1 MSGLALA
8 LRLARREVRRRPGRT
23 LLVTLL
29 VALPVAGMVVALV
42 LFRTDRPSPAERW
55 RAANGTADAV
65 LPAVEGGA
73 SHATAALPDGARVVL
88 HRSGWT
94 HLRTVDGDRADL
106 VVWELDA
113 GDPLTDGMVDLV
125 DGRFPAAG
133 DEVVVSPTLA
143 AELALAVGDRLE
155 VERPAEVALA
165 VVGVVEDP
173 QALARP
179 LAVTPP
185 GGDLAGTHRRP
196 GTWTGLVDLPEDV
209 APGAL
214 AGVPDLVLRTD
225 VTDQPATGGPSVPW
239 PYVLGG
245 VALTVAGI
253 VVSAAFAAGARRQL
267 VTLGQLSA
275 NGAPDRL
282 LRTTLALQGTV
293 TGLVGALAGVALLA
307 AVLATSRDRIEHLL
321 DHRLGPYDVD
331 PLEIAGAAAVGVLA
345 ASLAAL
351 IPARSVARI
360 PTLAALAGRRPLPP
374 VRRRVTAAGV
384 GAVTL
389 GLVLLGL
396 AVAGHTAT
404 ASTAGSGSTELWAL
418 VGVAGGVLQLL
429 GACALS
435 PALVARLEPLAGRAR
450 GTWRLAARSLARERV
465 RTGAVV
471 SAVAAALGLAVAAS
485 ALVAGGEASR
495 SRFPDLSDRVVLA
508 GVRDLAGDGRTVDA
522 HRPPDP
528 ALAAALAAVLPGAE
542 EVTLHAAGSPADW
555 PDGPV
560 PLLADEATLAAL
572 DLGDGVAAAL
582 AEHGLVALRPL
593 AGVET
598 VTLPDGSQRRLV
610 VADAAH
616 SAGPHWPVLASP
628 ALAED
633 LGLEPAPAAL
643 ALVAGTAL
651 TDDQVADVRAL
662 EEDWQLDHARSPS
675 WLDIWVHQPPT
686 GPTPAQ
692 IEAVLSGVALVVAA
706 FVVAAGLAL
715 AAADARDERDV
726 LTVVGAGPGALARA
740 AGARASL
747 LAGLG
752 ALMAVPLGLL
762 PVAVYV
768 AVDDGSMPLVVPWRT
783 VGLVGVAL
791 PVALAAAAVATSAAA
806 LRLRPVRVSTAVF
819 D

>member
-8 LRLARREVRRRPGRT
+8 FRLARREVRRRPGRT

-42 LFRTDRPSPAERW
+42 LFETDRRTPAERW
-55 RAANGTADAV
+55 RLDHGAADAV
-65 LPAVEGGA
+65 LPSVEGGA
-73 SHATAALPDGARVVL
+73 ASVAEELPDGARVVL
-88 HRSGWT
+88 HRWGWA
-94 HLRTVDGDRADL
+94 HLRTAGGEAVDL

-113 GDPLTDGMVDLV
+113 ADPLTDGMVDLV
-125 DGRFPAAG
+125 AGRFPAAPH
-133 DEVVVSPTLA
+133 EVAVSPALA
-143 AELALAVGDRLE
+143 AELDLGVGDRLE
-155 VERPAEVALA
+155 VRRPAEVDLA
-165 VVGVVEDP
+165 VVGLVEDP

-185 GGDLAGTHRRP
+185 GGDLAATHRRP
-196 GTWTGLVDLPEDV
+196 TAWTGLVDLPDG
-209 APGAL
+209 AP
-214 AGVPDLVLRTD
+214 AGVTGLLLRRD
-225 VTDQPATGGPSVPW
+225 VTDQPAAGGPAVPW

-275 NGAPDRL
+275 NGAPERL
-282 LRTTLALQGTV
+282 LRTTLVLQGTV
-293 TGLVGALAGVALLA
+293 TGLVGALAGVALGA

-321 DHRLGPYDVD
+321 GRRLGPYDVD
-331 PLEIAGAAAVGVLA
+331 PLQVAVAAGVGVVA

-351 IPARSVARI
+351 VPARSVARV

-374 VRRRVTAAGV
+374 VRRRVMAAGA
-384 GAVTL
+384 GAVAV
-389 GLVLLGL
+389 GLALLGI
-396 AVAGHTAT
+396 AVAGNSAT
-404 ASTAGSGSTELWAL
+404 ARAGSGSTELWAL
-418 VGVAGGVLQLL
+418 VGVVGGVLQLL

-450 GTWRLAARSLARERV
+450 GTWRLAARGLARERV

-471 SAVAAALGLAVAAS
+471 SAVAAALGLAVTVS

-495 SRFPDLSDRVVLA
+495 ARFPDLSDRVVLA
-508 GVRDLAGDGRTVDA
+508 GVRDLAGDAGSADA
-522 HRPPDP
+522 HRPPDDDV
-528 ALAAALAAVLPGAE
+528 AAALAGLLPGAE
-542 EVTLHAAGSPADW
+542 ALTLHAAGEPGDW
-555 PDGPV
+555 PGGRV
-560 PLLADEATLAAL
+560 PLIADDATVAAL
-572 DLGDGVAAAL
+572 DLGDAVTSAL
-582 AEHGLVALRPL
+582 DEHGLVALRPL
-593 AGVET
+593 AGEPSV
-598 VTLPDGSQRRLV
+598 VLPDGSERPLV

-616 SAGPHWPVLASP
+616 SAGPHWPVLVSP
-628 ALAED
+628 ELAGD
-633 LGLEPAPAAL
+633 LGLEPVPAAL

-651 TDDQVADVRAL
+651 TDDQVDDVRAL
-662 EEDWQLDHARSPS
+662 AEDWQFEHAMSPA
-675 WLDIWVHQPPT
+675 WLDVWVHEAPT

-692 IEAVLSGVALVVAA
+692 IEVLLSTVALVVAGL
-706 FVVAAGLAL
+706 VVAAGLAL

-740 AGARASL
+740 AGARAWL

-752 ALMAVPLGLL
+752 AVMAVPFGLL

-768 AVDDGSMPLVVPWRT
+768 AVHDGTMELVVPWRT
-783 VGLVGVAL
+783 VGLVAVAL
-791 PVALAAAAVATSAAA
+791 PVALAAAAAATSAAVQ
-806 LRLRPVRVSTAVF
+806 RLRPVRVSTAVF

>member
-1 MSGLALA
+1 LAF
-8 LRLARREVRRRPGRT
+8 RLARREVRRRPGRT

-133 DEVVVSPTLA
+133 DEVAVSPTLA

-165 VVGVVEDP
+165 VVGVVEEL

-253 VVSAAFAAGARRQL
+253 VVSAAFPAGARRQL

-293 TGLVGALAGVALLA
+293 TGLVGALAGVALGA

-389 GLVLLGL
+389 
-396 AVAGHTAT
+396 
-404 ASTAGSGSTELWAL
+404 
-418 VGVAGGVLQLL
+418 
-429 GACALS
+429 
-435 PALVARLEPLAGRAR
+435 
-450 GTWRLAARSLARERV
+450 
-465 RTGAVV
+465 
-471 SAVAAALGLAVAAS
+471 
-485 ALVAGGEASR
+485 
-495 SRFPDLSDRVVLA
+495 
-508 GVRDLAGDGRTVDA
+508 
-522 HRPPDP
+522 
-528 ALAAALAAVLPGAE
+528 
-542 EVTLHAAGSPADW
+542 
-555 PDGPV
+555 
-560 PLLADEATLAAL
+560 
-572 DLGDGVAAAL
+572 
-582 AEHGLVALRPL
+582 
-593 AGVET
+593 
-598 VTLPDGSQRRLV
+598 
-610 VADAAH
+610 
-616 SAGPHWPVLASP
+616 
-628 ALAED
+628 
-633 LGLEPAPAAL
+633 
-643 ALVAGTAL
+643 
-651 TDDQVADVRAL
+651 
-662 EEDWQLDHARSPS
+662 
-675 WLDIWVHQPPT
+675 
-686 GPTPAQ
+686 
-692 IEAVLSGVALVVAA
+692 
-706 FVVAAGLAL
+706 
-715 AAADARDERDV
+715 
-726 LTVVGAGPGALARA
+726 
-740 AGARASL
+740 
-747 LAGLG
+747 
-752 ALMAVPLGLL
+752 
-762 PVAVYV
+762 
-768 AVDDGSMPLVVPWRT
+768 
-783 VGLVGVAL
+783 
-791 PVALAAAAVATSAAA
+791 
-806 LRLRPVRVSTAVF
+806 
-819 D
+819 